1 MEAQTIQAVQVQA
14 LAQAGV
20 GALAG
25 TARDGFGVRAPT
37 IQVVQGQSPGQ
48 DGVGVGVWAPT
59 IQVVQV
65 QARGRDGVLTTDK
78 TQDPAAPA
86 LVGVGVLKTQTTR
99 DLAAPV
105 LAGAGVGEVTQ
116 KVITQPTMHLESS

>member
-25 TARDGFGVRAPT
+25 TARDGFVVRAPT
-37 IQVVQGQSPGQ
+37 IQVVQGQAPGQ

-65 QARGRDGVLTTDK
+65 QARGRDGVG
-78 TQDPAAPA
+78 A
-86 LVGVGVLKTQTTR
+86 GVLKTQTTR
-99 DLAAPV
+99 DLTAPV
-105 LAGAGVGEVTQ
+105 LAGAGEVTQ
-116 KVITQPTMHLESS
+116 KVITQPTMHLERS